1 MRKLWLFGV
10 ALWLSFNAVAS
21 AEDIPGTTTGSPV
34 GEDRA
39 SGRAELEKVVR
50 KFPGAAYSIKIGEPA
65 VVGAN
70 LQMKTVKIRIP
81 VDIVWDRAFIR
92 ELMETMKRA
101 SEISLEHHDLL
112 VANQRF
118 KDLTP
123 EGRFPN
129 IFCFTANSSLT
140 HLAPEFC
147 GLLSEPS
154 AGGGNSPALAK
165 FMRLM
170 HGGSEVQ
177 AKLRIAMKDELDRP
191 MKVFYSDLDSDSYHR
206 QKLDHINL
214 DGTIAMNALGFGAQN
229 GNLPNGIDG
238 PYGKIILLQG
248 KYYLDVDTELKEDIF
263 RKVRSIDATMEA
275 AESI

>member
-1 MRKLWLFGV
+1 MRKYCLMGI
-10 ALWLSFNAVAS
+10 ALWLSFNALAS
-21 AEDIPGTTTGSPV
+21 AEEITATKTVCEV
-34 GEDRA
+34 GYERA

-70 LQMKTVKIRIP
+70 NQMKTVKIRIP

-92 ELMETMKRA
+92 DLMETVKRA
-101 SEISLEHHDLL
+101 SELSVENQDLM

-123 EGRFPN
+123 QGRLPN
-129 IFCFTANSSLT
+129 IFCFTATSSLT
-140 HLAPEFC
+140 QLAPELC
-147 GLLSEPS
+147 GLLNEPS
-154 AGGGNSPALAK
+154 TGRDSSAIAK

-170 HGGSEVQ
+170 HGEREVQ
-177 AKLRIAMKDELDRP
+177 AKLRIAMKDESSRP
-191 MKVFYSDLDSDSYHR
+191 VKVVYSDLDSDSYRR

-214 DGTIAMNALGFGAQN
+214 EGTISMNALGFDAQS

-248 KYYLDVDTELKEDIF
+248 KYYLDVETELKEEAF
-263 RKVRSIDATMEA
+263 RKVRFIDASLEA
-275 AESI
+275 AERI